1 MYQTLKKIKVLI
13 FVVVVVV
20 NIRELGSNVFYCA
33 VQFCYDKLYL

>member
-1 MYQTLKKIKVLI
+1 MYQTSKNFKVLI
-13 FVVVVVV
+13 LVVVVV

>member
-1 MYQTLKKIKVLI
+1 MYQTSKKIKVLI
-13 FVVVVVV
+13 FVVAVV